1 MSSNYIDPISG
12 KSLSIEEVLEEN
24 KTDEDLQN
32 IIYLYYYHKILKIG
46 YLEEIE
52 KNNLVFQNYQK
63 FLENLIKLL
72 QRENYQK

>member
-1 MSSNYIDPISG
+1 M
-12 KSLSIEEVLEEN
+12 SIEEVLEEN